1 MKIKHESIHRVV
13 SAFWERRAAG
23 LTLQKLK
30 KLMTQ
35 HGIPGKFSGSGSRWE
50 VEVPDEKAKNK
61 LFRVLPKDA
70 GIGGYKTGYGA
81 WVLRPGYQS
90 MGDWNDP
97 SSRWH
102 YGSKLAAMNSSVFGH
117 DRPSDIEFFFDPFA
131 STVEVGMGGE
141 WWGGKVKMGEN
152 VFHHRK
158 ERVDEAYRP
167 VTVRVEKVGHHLRF
181 AVMGGFGGGA
191 TFMLG
196 FKGMF

>member
-1 MKIKHESIHRVV
+1 MSIANESVRRVAN
-13 SAFWERRAAG
+13 AFWERKAAG
-23 LTLQKLK
+23 FTKRHVEALLAQL
-30 KLMTQ
+30 
-35 HGIPGKFSGSGSRWE
+35 GIEGKVSGAGARWE
-50 VEVPDEKAKNK
+50 VELPDERAKNK
-61 LFRVLPKDA
+61 FMKAAPKDA
-70 GIGGYKTGYGA
+70 GIGGYRTGYGA
-81 WVLRPGYQS
+81 WVLSPGYQS
-90 MGDWNDP
+90 KGDWNDP

-102 YGSKLAAMNSSVFGH
+102 YGSKLAAMNSSVFGF

-141 WWGGKVKMGEN
+141 WWGGPVKMGVN

-158 ERVDEAYRP
+158 EKVDEAYKP

-196 FKGMF
+196 FKDMF